1 LDVSKGAVRG
11 LFVALLVGQ
20 LVSGPDLLGLANPE
34 SVLVTLLYLL
44 QRQTADLEVEEIDK
58 DEAELSLKK

>member
-1 LDVSKGAVRG
+1 LDVSKGTVRG

-20 LVSGPDLLGLANPE
+20 PVSGPDLLGLANPE

>member
-1 LDVSKGAVRG
+1 LDVSKGTVRG

>member
-1 LDVSKGAVRG
+1 MRG

>member
-1 LDVSKGAVRG
+1 MDVSKGTVRG